1 MLGISDAWPQFLG
14 KRMRVLVGDVLVEGV
29 FLGLRPVSGV
39 RPVLSDPPWA
49 VLTDTGI
56 AFIDP
61 DSAFI
66 QIYVREG
73 RLLPPRI
80 PDPSTA
86 RVDALGAFI
95 ENAQDM
101 MQRAEQILSRS
112 RRGLAAQGQKH
123 LASVH
128 DGTA

>member
-1 MLGISDAWPQFLG
+1 M
-14 KRMRVLVGDVLVEGV
+14 GDVLVEGV